1 MQKKCHKEGSEQ
13 FKKLGGQTKPKQ
25 PALGTMYIVGPY
37 VSFNKK
43 FRFKLKNTRKN
54 EEEKCKKWNK
64 KRSKKFE
71 KLRLYTAIN
80 LDFLQTARRPSFT

>member
-1 MQKKCHKEGSEQ
+1 MKQ

-25 PALGTMYIVGPY
+25 PALGTMYIVGPF

-54 EEEKCKKWNK
+54 EEEKMQKMKQK
-64 KRSKKFE
+64 E
-71 KLRLYTAIN
+71 E
-80 LDFLQTARRPSFT
+80 